1 MKFKVEQPE
10 LVTVKHFQ
18 NLRLIKYKRK
28 VFYDNLWTPN
38 LQECRGLVLDDEDN
52 IVSRPFTKIFNYQ
65 ENNTTIPL
73 DEKVL
78 WTKKHN
84 GFMAAQTG
92 NLVTTTG
99 SFDSDF
105 TTMAREFLHPTK
117 MTGTLLFEIVHPS
130 DPHIIVEK
138 PGAYLIGIR
147 DLHTN
152 KPYNSYLEKEEFLDD
167 LAEFHG
173 WLRPEYGSAVFGDLL
188 EQLKQVKHE
197 GFCIYGSKNFKV
209 KSPYYLQSKAIAR
222 SNKQLSLDEEFTPL
236 LAQMPK
242 NLTEQER
249 LAFIRNYFTENQT
262 SF

>member
-1 MKFKVEQPE
+1 MKFIVEQPE
-10 LVTVKHFQ
+10 LVNVKHKD
-18 NLRLIKYKRK
+18 NLKILKYKRK

-38 LQECRGLVLDDEDN
+38 LQECRGLVLDEEDN

-73 DEKVL
+73 TEKVL

-105 TTMAREFLHPTK
+105 VDMAKEFIHPTK
-117 MTGTLLFEIVHPS
+117 QKGTLLFEIVHPN

-138 PGAYLIGIR
+138 PGAYLIGYR
-147 DLHTN
+147 SLEKDE
-152 KPYNSYLEKEEFLDD
+152 PYNSSLEKEEFLDD

-173 WLRPEYGSAVFGDLL
+173 WLRPEYGSATFGDLL
-188 EQLKQVKHE
+188 EHIKSIKHE
-197 GFCIYGSKNFKV
+197 GFCVYGSTNLKV

-222 SNKQLSLDEEFTPL
+222 SNKQLQLDEEFTPL

-249 LAFIRNYFTENQT
+249 LAFIRSYFC
-262 SF
+262 

>member
-10 LVTVKHFQ
+10 LVTVKYLQ

-38 LQECRGLVLDDEDN
+38 LQECRGIVLDEYDN
-52 IVSRPFTKIFNYQ
+52 IISRPFTKIFNYQ

-73 DEKVL
+73 EERIF

-92 NLVTTTG
+92 DLLTTTG

-105 TTMAREFLHPTK
+105 TKMAREYVKPTSHAGW
-117 MTGTLLFEIVHPS
+117 TFLFEIVHQS
-130 DPHIIVEK
+130 DPHIIKEI
-138 PGAYLIGIR
+138 PGAYLIGCR
-147 DLHTN
+147 SLDVDE
-152 KPYNSYLEKEEFLDD
+152 PYSTSLAKEEMLDEI
-167 LAEFHG
+167 AAFHG

-188 EQLKQVKHE
+188 EELKHVKHE
-197 GFCIYGSKNFKV
+197 GFCVYGSKNLKV

-222 SNKQLSLDEEFTPL
+222 SNKQLQLDEEFAPL
-236 LAQMPK
+236 LKIMPP
-242 NLTEQER
+242 NLEEQER
-249 LAFIRNYFTENQT
+249 LQFIRSYFK
-262 SF
+262 